1 MRRMSTT
8 RAQISVSLDGFVAGP
23 DQSTENPLGAGGE
36 RLHEWAFPTAGFAR
50 VQGREG
56 GEENADSAVID
67 EIWSNIG
74 AFIMGRNMFGPIR
87 GEWDEPWRGWWGEA
101 PPFHTPVYVLTHHAR
116 EPLEMEG
123 GTTFHFVTDGIESAV
138 EQAREA
144 ADGKD
149 VAVAG
154 GAATVQQAI
163 NAGLLDRLNLHVVPL
178 LLGDGTRLLDNI
190 RIDDVGLE
198 IAEVVES

>member
-8 RAQISVSLDGFVAGP
+8 RAQISISLDGFVAGP
-23 DQSTENPLGAGGE
+23 DQSTEHPLGVGGE

-87 GEWDEPWRGWWGEA
+87 GEWDESWAGWR
-101 PPFHTPVYVLTHHAR
+101 R
-116 EPLEMEG
+116 G
-123 GTTFHFVTDGIESAV
+123 GG
-138 EQAREA
+138 
-144 ADGKD
+144 G
-149 VAVAG
+149 G
-154 GAATVQQAI
+154 GARGGGGGGGAPRRPPRGFASPPPPPGSRCRWRAARRSTSS
-163 NAGLLDRLNLHVVPL
+163 R
-178 LLGDGTRLLDNI
+178 
-190 RIDDVGLE
+190 
-198 IAEVVES
+198 